1 MCIRVSEVRIVLL
14 AAVLGLVAIVP
25 AAAENRALLIGIDDY
40 ASDVLDLPGAGARDV
55 EAMTG
60 VAASRFGIGP
70 AGIKTLIDGD
80 ATRRA
85 ILEGIESWLVEGTG
99 PGDTA
104 LLYFAGHGYFSQD
117 ESGDEADGLDEAI
130 VPVDAE
136 ISGIHVLG
144 LVTDDELTA
153 AIDKL
158 EGRKVSVILD
168 TGHSGRVTR
177 DKLKTRSIAV
187 ESKGA
192 VLARTPDL
200 EELTRSILV
209 EPAVKKQKAEALTGE
224 TLIEKA
230 PKGADLSVWSAVSQ
244 SQTALVDTASGHGV
258 FTKLYADGAAGAA
271 DRNGNGTVSNAE
283 LIAFVTEGSVEF
295 CKANAE
301 ACEMGLT
308 PLLEPKA
315 ALAGAPAGSAPEES
329 VLTAEAV
336 TDLLAKGN
344 AQGVALEQLPAGPL
358 PKGTKNI
365 RYRLTSPVDGRLLL
379 LDLSDDGNLTQLF
392 PNEFTRKREG
402 KQSGL
407 VKAGV
412 AVTIPDAYYGISFDA
427 TEPGEGTIVALVV
440 PPAAELGGGVATR
453 SIAVIPKDEAKAVLL
468 EAAAAANQQVNAGED
483 ANTSAPVSAVVTLR
497 YQILP

>member
-1 MCIRVSEVRIVLL
+1 MAGWIAALALSFTALSVS
-14 AAVLGLVAIVP
+14 AT
-25 AAAENRALLIGIDDY
+25 AESRALLIGIDDY
-40 ASDVLDLPGAGARDV
+40 ASDALDLPGAGARDV
-55 EAMTG
+55 EAMAGLATT
-60 VAASRFGIGP
+60 RFGIEAG
-70 AGIKTLIDGD
+70 GIKTLVDGA

-85 ILEGIESWLVEGTG
+85 ILEDIQTWLVEGTA

-117 ESGDEADGLDEAI
+117 ENGDEADGLDEAI
-130 VPVDAE
+130 VPADAE
-136 ISGIHVLG
+136 VSGMHVLG

-153 AIDKL
+153 SIGKL
-158 EGRKVSVILD
+158 EGRKVTVILD

-177 DKLKTRSIAV
+177 DKLKTRSIAI
-187 ESKGA
+187 ESSGA

-200 EELTRSILV
+200 EELTRSIAV
-209 EPAVKKQKAEALTGE
+209 EPAVKKQKAEAATGE

-230 PKGADLSVWSAVSQ
+230 PLKAGLSVWSAVSA

-258 FTKLYADGAAGAA
+258 FTKLYAEGAGGAA

-283 LIAFVTEGSVEF
+283 LIAYVSEGSAKF
-295 CKANAE
+295 CEANAQS
-301 ACEMGLT
+301 CEMGLT
-308 PLLEPKA
+308 PVLEPKE
-315 ALAGAPAGSAPEES
+315 ALAGVPAGASSEAGDG
-329 VLTAEAV
+329 LTTEAV

-379 LDLSDDGNLTQLF
+379 LDLSDDGELIQLF
-392 PNEFTRKREG
+392 PNQFTKKREG
-402 KQSGL
+402 KDSGL

-412 AVTIPDAYYGISFDA
+412 TVTIPDAYYGISFDA
-427 TEPGEGTIVALVV
+427 TEPGDGTIVAIVV
-440 PPAAELGGGVATR
+440 PPSSKIGGGVATR
-453 SIAVIPKDEAKAVLL
+453 AIAVIPKDEAKAVLL
-468 EAAAAANQQVNAGED
+468 EAAAAANEQVNAGGE
-483 ANTSAPVSAVVTLR
+483 ANTTAPASAVVTLR